1 MIRHLDIPALKI
13 LRMVC
18 IFYIRLKTVTKVKF
32 MSINWRTLI
41 ISSLFDKC
49 SKFFKSV
56 QAIVLCIK
64 QKGEALS
71 FLVFLAQLSFTKQI
85 KSYI

>member
-1 MIRHLDIPALKI
+1 MIRHLDTPALKS

-32 MSINWRTLI
+32 MSINWKTLI
-41 ISSLFDKC
+41 ISSLFEKY

-56 QAIVLCIK
+56 QAIMLCIK
-64 QKGEALS
+64 EKGEALS
-71 FLVFLAQLSFTKQI
+71 FLVFLANLSFTKQI
-85 KSYI
+85 KIYI

>member
-1 MIRHLDIPALKI
+1 MIRHLDTPALNS

-18 IFYIRLKTVTKVKF
+18 IFYIRFKTVTKVKF
-32 MSINWRTLI
+32 MSVNWKTLI
-41 ISSLFDKC
+41 ISSLFEKY

-56 QAIVLCIK
+56 QAIVLYIK

-71 FLVFLAQLSFTKQI
+71 FLVSLANLSFIKQI